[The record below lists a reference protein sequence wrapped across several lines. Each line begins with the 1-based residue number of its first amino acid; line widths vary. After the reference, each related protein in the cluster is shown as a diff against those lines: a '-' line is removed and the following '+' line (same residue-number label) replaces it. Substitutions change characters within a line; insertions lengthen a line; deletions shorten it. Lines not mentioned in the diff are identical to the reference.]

1 MKSGKSCSKIYWHFF
16 TRILRIFSGNQMK
29 QMLWQWV
36 NLTDVSIYLAITPAS
51 LFLKRNWIVELYL
64 RLSAKTVLSVN
75 IKRKKI
81 MLQKRGTESCQI
93 IKLKRRGWIT
103 IMWIRTTKALREKS
117 RQTMNGYNGL
127 WTEGLFVALAA
138 ELQEKKNESESKIII
153 RKISLQ
159 LKKQRNSN
167 RKGTGQFQNLRRF
180 LCLSLLPRFP
190 RFSLHQS
197 STNIL
202 PQMIYQMF
210 AKVQVSTG
218 IDLINIS
225 EKIIFLGIWI
235 DEFDKSPKRW
245 SSYSYICCTFGAN
258 ILPIDCILRCIA
270 SLS

>member
-1 MKSGKSCSKIYWHFF
+1 M
-16 TRILRIFSGNQMK
+16 
-29 QMLWQWV
+29 
-36 NLTDVSIYLAITPAS
+36 
-51 LFLKRNWIVELYL
+51 ELYL
-64 RLSAKTVLSVN
+64 RLNAKTVLSVN

-93 IKLKRRGWIT
+93 IKFDRRGWIT
-103 IMWIRTTKALREKS
+103 IMSIRTTSAVREKS

-127 WTEGLFVALAA
+127 WTERLFVEFHRASCRTA
-138 ELQEKKNESESKIII
+138 KKNESESKIII
-153 RKISLQ
+153 RKIKLR

-167 RKGTGQFQNLRRF
+167 RKGKGQFQNLRWF
-180 LCLSLLPRFP
+180 LCLSLLPRF
-190 RFSLHQS
+190 SVS

-225 EKIIFLGIWI
+225 EKIIFLGKWI

>member
-1 MKSGKSCSKIYWHFF
+1 MQCGK
-16 TRILRIFSGNQMK
+16 TAGR
-29 QMLWQWV
+29 
-36 NLTDVSIYLAITPAS
+36 
-51 LFLKRNWIVELYL
+51 
-64 RLSAKTVLSVN
+64 
-75 IKRKKI
+75 
-81 MLQKRGTESCQI
+81 
-93 IKLKRRGWIT
+93 
-103 IMWIRTTKALREKS
+103 
-117 RQTMNGYNGL
+117 L
-127 WTEGLFVALAA
+127 WTVTMDYELKDCLSNFTALAA
-138 ELQEKKNESESKIII
+138 ELQKKKNESESKIII
-153 RKISLQ
+153 RKIKLR

-167 RKGTGQFQNLRRF
+167 RKGRWF

-190 RFSLHQS
+190 RFSLCQS

>member
-1 MKSGKSCSKIYWHFF
+1 MH
-16 TRILRIFSGNQMK
+16 RFS
-29 QMLWQWV
+29 
-36 NLTDVSIYLAITPAS
+36 
-51 LFLKRNWIVELYL
+51 FL
-64 RLSAKTVLSVN
+64 
-75 IKRKKI
+75 
-81 MLQKRGTESCQI
+81 CQI
-93 IKLKRRGWIT
+93 IKFARRGWIT
-103 IMWIRTTKALREKS
+103 IMSIRTTSAVREKS

-127 WTEGLFVALAA
+127 WTEGLFVEFHRASCRTAKK
-138 ELQEKKNESESKIII
+138 KKNESESKIII
-153 RKISLQ
+153 RKIKLR

-167 RKGTGQFQNLRRF
+167 RKGRWF

>member
-1 MKSGKSCSKIYWHFF
+1 MNYTHVNKDNKCSAGKEPADYE
-16 TRILRIFSGNQMK
+16 RL
-29 QMLWQWV
+29 QW
-36 NLTDVSIYLAITPAS
+36 
-51 LFLKRNWIVELYL
+51 
-64 RLSAKTVLSVN
+64 
-75 IKRKKI
+75 
-81 MLQKRGTESCQI
+81 
-93 IKLKRRGWIT
+93 
-103 IMWIRTTKALREKS
+103 
-117 RQTMNGYNGL
+117 TMN
-127 WTEGLFVALAA
+127 WRIICRASCRTA
-138 ELQEKKNESESKIII
+138 KKKTESESKIII
-153 RKISLQ
+153 RKINLQ

-167 RKGTGQFQNLRRF
+167 RKGRWF

-225 EKIIFLGIWI
+225 EKIIFLAIWI

-245 SSYSYICCTFGAN
+245 SSYSYTCCTFGAN
-258 ILPIDCILRCIA
+258 ILPIDCILRFIA